1 MRRRVFAALYDMFNK
16 GSEAAGMREERRQLL
31 AGAEGVTI
39 EVGAGT
45 GLNLDHYPQAVTRLV
60 LAEPDRHMRRR
71 LRRRVDALDRAAE
84 VIDASAERLHFPD
97 ATFDTAVVTL
107 VLCSVPN
114 QEVALAEIARV
125 LRPDGRL
132 LFIEHVRSGEPK
144 VAKRQDRFRPL
155 VQHRRRLQPQP
166 GDTGSDRGI
175 RAQSRVG
182 QARPGSQGA
191 QGRAAHDRRHRTP
204 LTRPPTQ
211 PREPAALRRPFA
223 PPARRSNEPP
233 VTLNHRRDSCK
244 AAARIRTAD
253 PFITSEVLC
262 QLSYGGAARKD
273 SPAPEPGR
281 PR

>member
-71 LRRRVDALDRAAE
+71 LRRRVDALDRVAE
-84 VIDASAERLHFPD
+84 VIDASADRLHFPD

-107 VLCSVPN
+107 VLCSVPD

-132 LFIEHVRSGEPK
+132 LFMEHVRSGEPK

-155 VQHRRRLQPQP
+155 YN
-166 GDTGSDRGI
+166 I
-175 RAQSRVG
+175 VG
-182 QARPGSQGA
+182 GCNPNRETL
-191 QGRAAHDRRHRTP
+191 AAI
-204 LTRPPTQ
+204 
-211 PREPAALRRPFA
+211 EASALRVESVRHGQVPKAPKVERPMIVGT
-223 PPARRSNEPP
+223 ARR
-233 VTLNHRRDSCK
+233 
-244 AAARIRTAD
+244 
-253 PFITSEVLC
+253 
-262 QLSYGGAARKD
+262 
-273 SPAPEPGR
+273 
-281 PR
+281 